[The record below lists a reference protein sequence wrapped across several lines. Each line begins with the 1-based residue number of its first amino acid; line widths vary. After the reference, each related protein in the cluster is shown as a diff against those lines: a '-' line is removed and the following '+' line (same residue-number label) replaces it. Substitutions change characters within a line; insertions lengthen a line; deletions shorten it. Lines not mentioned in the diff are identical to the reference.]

1 MTESNT
7 TTFTI
12 PTLPMNINVI
22 REYLPHRYPFLLVD
36 RVTEITENSIVGYK
50 NVTIN
55 EEFFQGHFPEYP
67 IMPGVLIVEALAQV
81 SGVLGEERSIHRTA
95 QDGLQNGS
103 GMQPDEIGH

>member
-1 MTESNT
+1 MMTESNT

-67 IMPGVLIVEALAQV
+67 IMPGVLIIEALAQV
-81 SGVLGEERSIHRTA
+81 SGVLGFVM
-95 QDGLQNGS
+95 NGEKPKPGS
-103 GMQPDEIGH
+103 LFFGVK